1 MQKVHPYAQA
11 EYTVFE
17 QPDKSFGVTIV
28 TPESSPASVTPFP
41 SKSAAEAWI
50 EAHKARVALQAP
62 DMRNPNRFRRPV
74 PRRAVGTDSAGVSA
88 PGATEAGSVEAGR
101 GDA

>member
-28 TPESSPASVTPFP
+28 TPETSPANITPFP
-41 SKSAAEAWI
+41 SKAAAEQWI
-50 EAHKARVALQAP
+50 EAHKARVAQQAP
-62 DMRNPNRFRRPV
+62 DMRNPSRFRRP
-74 PRRAVGTDSAGVSA
+74 AG
-88 PGATEAGSVEAGR
+88 GR
-101 GDA
+101 TASS